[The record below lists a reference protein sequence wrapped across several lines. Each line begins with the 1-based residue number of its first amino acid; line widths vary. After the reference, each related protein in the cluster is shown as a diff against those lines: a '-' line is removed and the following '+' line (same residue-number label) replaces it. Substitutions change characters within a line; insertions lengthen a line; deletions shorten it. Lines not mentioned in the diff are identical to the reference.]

1 MRGRTNLRYP
11 TTGRIRRAVAAL
23 AASLILSGCASS
35 GPVAFHGSMDIRS
48 VEVALADLPPMETYY
63 YRRHPPGRW
72 SFVGATPYTFMPLT
86 MYRSWADEKDTEQL
100 KPHLLKLDAAGEM
113 TASFVE
119 TLRQT
124 RVFRRVDPRG
134 AQGTFGSGGPYD
146 ARIDLE
152 VDRWGFT
159 YATEGKLSAEVVV
172 VGRMHSSASGG
183 EKLIWRR
190 ELVETGGARATLEE
204 LANNGEVMRAALRRT
219 LRAAAADLARD
230 LTRGL
235 KPQYLMKP
243 EL

>member
-86 MYRSWADEKDTEQL
+86 MYRSWADDKETEQL

-113 TASFVE
+113 TTSFVE
-119 TLRQT
+119 TLRQA

-134 AQGTFGSGGPYD
+134 AQGALGSGGPYD

-172 VGRMHSSASGG
+172 VGRMHPAKS

>member
-1 MRGRTNLRYP
+1 MRGRTNLRHP
-11 TTGRIRRAVAAL
+11 TLVRIRRAVAAL
-23 AASLILSGCASS
+23 ATCLILSGCASS
-35 GPVAFHGSMDIRS
+35 GPVAFHGSTDIRS
-48 VEVALADLPPMETYY
+48 VEVALADLPPMESYY
-63 YRRHPPGRW
+63 HRRHPPGRW

-86 MYRSWADEKDTEQL
+86 MYRSWADDKETEQL

-113 TASFVE
+113 TTSFVQ
-119 TLRQT
+119 TLRQAG
-124 RVFRRVDPRG
+124 VFRRVDLRG
-134 AQGTFGSGGPYD
+134 AQGALGSGGPYD

-172 VGRMHSSASGG
+172 LGRMHPSASGG

-235 KPQYLMKP
+235 KPQHLMKP

>member
-1 MRGRTNLRYP
+1 MRGRTNLRHP
-11 TTGRIRRAVAAL
+11 MTGRIRRGVAAL
-23 AASLILSGCASS
+23 AASLVLSGCASS
-35 GPVAFHGSMDIRS
+35 SPVAFHGPMAIRS
-48 VEVALADLPPMETYY
+48 VEVTLADLPPMETYY
-63 YRRHPPGRW
+63 HRRHPPGRW
-72 SFVGATPYTFMPLT
+72 RFLGATPYTFMSLT
-86 MYRSWADEKDTEQL
+86 MYRSWADEKETEQL

-113 TASFVE
+113 TTSFVE
-119 TLRQT
+119 TLRQA
-124 RVFRRVDPRG
+124 RVFRRVERRG
-134 AQGTFGSGGPYD
+134 AQGALGSGGPYG

-172 VGRMHSSASGG
+172 VGRMHLSASGG

-190 ELVETGGARATLEE
+190 ELVETGGARANLEE

-235 KPQYLMKP
+235 KPQHLMKP

>member
-72 SFVGATPYTFMPLT
+72 RFLEAAPYTFMPLT
-86 MYRSWADEKDTEQL
+86 MYRTWADDKETELL

-119 TLRQT
+119 TLRQA

-134 AQGTFGSGGPYD
+134 AQGALGSGGPYD

-172 VGRMHSSASGG
+172 VGRMHPSASGG

-190 ELVETGGARATLEE
+190 ELVETDGARATLEE

-235 KPQYLMKP
+235 KPQHLMPP

>member
-134 AQGTFGSGGPYD
+134 AQGALGSGGPYD

-172 VGRMHSSASGG
+172 VGRMHPAKS

>member
-72 SFVGATPYTFMPLT
+72 RFLEAAPYTFMSLT
-86 MYRSWADEKDTEQL
+86 MYRSWADDKETELL

-113 TASFVE
+113 TTSFVE
-119 TLRQT
+119 TLRQA

-146 ARIDLE
+146 ARRDLE

-172 VGRMHSSASGG
+172 VGRMHPAKS

>member
-134 AQGTFGSGGPYD
+134 AQGALGSGGPYD

-172 VGRMHSSASGG
+172 VGRMHPAKS

-235 KPQYLMKP
+235 KPQYLTKP